1 MAGTCSNARF
11 KILVFGSVF
20 RPEAY
25 FTELGLFRIFTGEVG
40 EIKT

>member
-1 MAGTCSNARF
+1 MHGLKYWFSAAFFAPG
-11 KILVFGSVF
+11 
-20 RPEAY
+20 AY